1 MSSVGL
7 VLGAGGIAGQADHAG
22 RLAAI
27 ESETGWDPRSAR
39 LIVGTSAGSITATLL
54 RAGVPAAD
62 LAAWIT
68 RAPLSAEG
76 EVVRELFGEQFPQL
90 EPLRPS
96 HLLRRPSIPGPA
108 LIRRVALRPG
118 QPPGA
123 ALLLTLLAPGHMD
136 IVALLE
142 PLKALD
148 PPGWHAGDLW
158 ICAVRRR
165 DGRRVVFGKEGS
177 PAAPLHLA
185 VSASCAVPGYFAPV
199 TIDGVAYVDGGVHSP
214 TNAAILRDQGLRLV
228 LIVSPMSARRGPPTD
243 INSWVSLHAELRLR
257 LEVQALRRAGMDV
270 VVFEPGP
277 DEQDLIGGEW
287 MSRRNVTGITQ
298 VAFDDAVARLRRP
311 DVRSV
316 LRRAGLHR
324 DGGAAADRSA

>member
-1 MSSVGL
+1 MTSVGL

-27 ESETGWDPRSAR
+27 EAETGWDPRSAR

-54 RAGVPAAD
+54 RSGVPAAD
-62 LAAWIT
+62 LAAWTT

-76 EVVRELFGEQFPQL
+76 EVVRKLFGEQFPQM

-96 HLLRRPSIPGPA
+96 HLLRRPSIPGPG

-136 IVALLE
+136 IPARLE
-142 PLKALD
+142 PLTALD
-148 PPGWHAGDLW
+148 HPGWHAGDLW

-165 DGRRVVFGKEGS
+165 DGRRVVFGKEGA

-185 VSASCAVPGYFAPV
+185 VSASCALPGYFAPV
-199 TIDGVAYVDGGVHSP
+199 TIDGVTYVDGGVHSP

-228 LIVSPMSARRGPPTD
+228 LIVSPMSGRRGAPTD
-243 INSWVSLHAELRLR
+243 INAVVSLHAELRLR
-257 LEVQALRRAGMDV
+257 LEVQALRRAGMEV
-270 VVFEPGP
+270 VVFEPGTA
-277 DEQDLIGGEW
+277 EQARIGG
-287 MSRRNVTGITQ
+287 
-298 VAFDDAVARLRRP
+298 
-311 DVRSV
+311 
-316 LRRAGLHR
+316 
-324 DGGAAADRSA
+324 